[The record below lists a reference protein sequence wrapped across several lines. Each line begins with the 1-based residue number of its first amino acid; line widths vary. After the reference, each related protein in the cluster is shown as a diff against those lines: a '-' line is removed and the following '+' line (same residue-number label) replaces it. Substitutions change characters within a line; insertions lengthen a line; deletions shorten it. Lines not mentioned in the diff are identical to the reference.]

1 MCCLSRA
8 DRHLPILGIRRERS
22 RASAVRGYFL
32 LRYLHSFEFLW
43 WSSFYSSVLI
53 PLNYEPCYFI
63 LTFFA
68 AFTHP
73 AIAAKINVFIA
84 LAPVAYL
91 NHVKSLLV
99 TALAK
104 VHTDT
109 LFEVCETEKYSL
121 SLSLSLSLFH
131 FWCVFVGFSLCLIYF
146 LLVRCLLTCL
156 SV

>member
-1 MCCLSRA
+1 MIYLSELRI
-8 DRHLPILGIRRERS
+8 IL
-22 RASAVRGYFL
+22 L
-32 LRYLHSFEFLW
+32 LTLSI
-43 WSSFYSSVLI
+43 S
-53 PLNYEPCYFI
+53 
-63 LTFFA
+63 

-109 LFEVCETEKYSL
+109 LFEV
-121 SLSLSLSLFH
+121 
-131 FWCVFVGFSLCLIYF
+131 
-146 LLVRCLLTCL
+146 
-156 SV
+156 